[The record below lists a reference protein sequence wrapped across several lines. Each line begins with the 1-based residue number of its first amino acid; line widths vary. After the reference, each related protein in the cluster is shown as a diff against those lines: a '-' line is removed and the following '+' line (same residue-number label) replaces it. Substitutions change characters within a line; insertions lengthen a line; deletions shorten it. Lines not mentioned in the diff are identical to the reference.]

1 MRAQAQ
7 ERTERIMNGCS
18 VDAPERHMPPAW
30 LLMATLTLVWAAALA
45 IRLNASP
52 DIMSKD
58 QERPAAF
65 VMDAA
70 QNGHWL
76 CQTDHHGNVMRKP
89 PLFTWLSAAA
99 TAAFGR
105 INAFT
110 LSFGSWLSTL
120 LTVWLVMAAGC
131 AFMGRGAGFWAGM
144 AYLLSITGLRM
155 ITLARTDTIFALTTF
170 AMAMAGWRAWNR
182 GRGWTLFWLCAAV
195 ATLSKGPLGPLLAW
209 GGLAAA
215 AWEKRSGRPLPLR
228 GSHWLG
234 LALFVVICA
243 GWLFLAYLQLGD
255 ELVRKLIVK
264 ELLGHAKESGSGN
277 FPGEKFYQ
285 PPFYFL
291 SQFLPWSLLTVRALW
306 RVVKRPAAD
315 ETERRFERF
324 LFCYFVIGLAIFSLA
339 PHQRQDLLFPLLPAA
354 ALLAGRE
361 AKAIF
366 RPKGLARDFSLLGAA
381 LAALA
386 VAAWAYYGPW
396 EGRQKDMMRSR
407 HMRDFAQ
414 VIESR
419 VGPGFPLTHTG
430 YVDSQYGLQFYLNT
444 LRRTISQERAAEAL
458 AGEAPVFVVTDQWD
472 ALVKA
477 AKTRPG
483 TQVYEVESHADWG
496 EQRVSIASNYPLL
509 RNLPRGGAVFPPV
522 WLEWQGARMTSATEN
537 SAAFWAV
544 EKSWRV
550 LVRNESEA
558 TVGFSV
564 AIGNGDPATRLRRD
578 LAPKETWMLEGAG
591 ADPNAPPPA
600 RPRWRWAWG
609 LAFMAAVAAALAPVA
624 ARVTRMA
631 AAARRW

>member
-1 MRAQAQ
+1 
-7 ERTERIMNGCS
+7 MNDCLT
-18 VDAPERHMPPAW
+18 DAAERHMPPAW
-30 LLMATLTLVWAAALA
+30 LLTATLTLIWAAALA
-45 IRLNASP
+45 IRLGAAP

-65 VMDAA
+65 VMDAV

-105 INAFT
+105 ISPFT
-110 LSFGSWLSTL
+110 LSFGSWLATL
-120 LTVWLVMAAGC
+120 LTVWLLMGSGSAL
-131 AFMGRGAGFWAGM
+131 MGRGAGFWAGM
-144 AYLLSITGLRM
+144 SFLLTITGLRM
-155 ITLARTDTIFALTTF
+155 ITLARTDTLFALTTF
-170 AMAMAGWRAWNR
+170 ATAMAGWRAWNK
-182 GRGWTLFWLCAAV
+182 GKGWTLFWVCAAA
-195 ATLSKGPLGPLLAW
+195 ATLAKGPLGPLLAW

-215 AWEKRSGRPLPLR
+215 LWEKRSGRPLPLR
-228 GSHWLG
+228 GSQWLG
-234 LALFVVICA
+234 VALFLTLCA
-243 GWLFLAYLQLGD
+243 GWLALAYLQLGD

-264 ELLGHAKESGSGN
+264 ELFGHARESGSGN

-291 SQFLPWSLLTVRALW
+291 SQFLPWSLLTFYALW

-324 LFCYFVIGLAIFSLA
+324 LFCYFVIGLAVFSLA

-366 RPKGLARDFSLLGAA
+366 KPRGLARDFSLLGAVLA
-381 LAALA
+381 VLAAG
-386 VAAWAYYGPW
+386 AWAYHGPW

-407 HMRDFAQ
+407 HMRDFAGL
-414 VIESR
+414 IEAR

-444 LRRTISQERAAEAL
+444 LRRTVGQDKAAEAL
-458 AGEAPVFVVTDQWD
+458 AAGTPVFVVTDQFESL
-472 ALVKA
+472 AEA
-477 AKTRPG
+477 ARTRG
-483 TQVYEVESHADWG
+483 ARVYEVESCADWG
-496 EQRVSIASNYPLL
+496 QQRVSIASNHPVLQK
-509 RNLPRGGAVFPPV
+509 LPRGGAVFPPV
-522 WLEWQGARMTSATEN
+522 WLEWQGVQMTRATEN
-537 SAAFWAV
+537 SAAFWAAD
-544 EKSWRV
+544 KAWRV
-550 LVRNESEA
+550 AVRNESE
-558 TVGFSV
+558 TSVGFTVSV
-564 AIGNGDPATRLRRD
+564 GNGQPGARQTRS
-578 LAPKETWMLEGAG
+578 LAPGDTWVLEGAG

-609 LAFMAAVAAALAPVA
+609 AAFLAAVAAALAPVA
-624 ARVTRMA
+624 ARVMRLA